1 MAGQLK
7 ISVIKDIKEPLL
19 TNSMPVVNLWTEY
32 CKDLY
37 NLQLKTDANILQNIQ
52 IVPVNLLTYQF

>member
-32 CKDLY
+32 RKDLY

-52 IVPVNLLTYQF
+52 IVPVNLLTYKF